1 MLISNE
7 WLKEYVTIDDSVS
20 NLAERITRT
29 GIEVDDLIDYT
40 KDIKNLV
47 VGFVKS
53 KDKHPDA
60 DKLNV
65 CQVDIGEDE
74 PVQIVCGAPNVDAG
88 QYVIVAKVGGRLP
101 GGIKIKRAKLRGE
114 RSEGMICSLQ
124 EIGISSN
131 YIPKSF
137 ESGIYV
143 FSESQVPG
151 TDALQ
156 ALYLDDQVMEFDLT
170 PNRADALSM
179 IGTAYEVAA
188 LYNTKMTKPDT
199 TSNELELSANDELTV
214 TIENEDK
221 VPYYSARV
229 VHDVTIEPSPIWMQ
243 ARLIKAGIRP
253 INNVVDISNYVLL
266 EYGQPLHMFDQD
278 AIGSQQIVVRQANEG
293 EKMTTLDDTERELLT
308 SDIVITN
315 GQTPIALAG
324 VMGGDFSEV
333 KEQTSNIVIEGAIF
347 DPVSIRHT
355 SRRLNLRSESSSRFE
370 KGIATEFVD
379 EAVDRACYLLQT
391 YANGKV
397 LKDRVSSGELGAFIT
412 PIDITADKINRTIG
426 FDLSQND
433 IVTIF
438 NQLGFDTEI
447 NDDVIT
453 VLVPS
458 RRKDITIKED
468 LIEEVARIYGY
479 DDIPSTLPVFDKVT
493 SGQLT
498 DRQYKTRMVKEVL
511 EGAGLD
517 QAITYSLVSKED
529 ATAFSMQQR
538 QTIDLLMPMSEA
550 HASLRQSLLPHL
562 IEAAS
567 YNVARKNKDV
577 KLFEIGNV
585 FFANGEGEL
594 PDQVEYLS
602 GILTGDYVVNQW
614 QGKKETVD
622 FYLAKGVVDRV
633 SEKLNLE
640 FSYRRADIDGLHP
653 GRTAEILLENKVVG
667 FIGELHPTL
676 AADND
681 LKRTYVFELNFDALM
696 SVSVGYINYQ
706 PIPRF
711 PGMSRDIA
719 LEVDQ
724 NIPAAD
730 LLSTIHAHGGNILK
744 DTLVFDVYQGEHLEK
759 GKKSIAIRLNYLD
772 TEETLT
778 DERVSKVQAEIEAAL
793 IEQGE
798 VVEIGRA
805 HV

>member
-53 KDKHPDA
+53 KEKHPDA

-131 YIPKSF
+131 YVPKSF

-199 TSNELELSANDELTV
+199 TSNELELSANNELTV

-333 KEQTSNIVIEGAIF
+333 KEHTSNIVIEGAIF

-453 VLVPS
+453 VQVPS

-479 DDIPSTLPVFDKVT
+479 DDIPSTLPVFEKVT

-529 ATAFSMQQR
+529 ATAFAMQQR

-696 SVSVGYINYQ
+696 AVSVGYINYQ

-793 IEQGE
+793 IEQGA
-798 VVEIGRA
+798 VIR
-805 HV
+805 

>member
-53 KDKHPDA
+53 KEKHPDA

-188 LYNTKMTKPDT
+188 LYNTKMTKPET

-333 KEQTSNIVIEGAIF
+333 KEHTSNIVIEGAIF
-347 DPVSIRHT
+347 DSVSIRHT

-426 FDLSQND
+426 FNLSQND

-453 VLVPS
+453 VQVPS

-479 DDIPSTLPVFDKVT
+479 DDIPSTLPVFEKVT

-529 ATAFSMQQR
+529 ATAFAMQQR

-614 QGKKETVD
+614 QGKKEMVD

-696 SVSVGYINYQ
+696 AVSVGYINYQ

-724 NIPAAD
+724 NILAAN

-744 DTLVFDVYQGEHLEK
+744 DTLVFDIYQGEHLEK

-793 IEQGE
+793 IEQGA
-798 VVEIGRA
+798 VIR
-805 HV
+805 

>member
-53 KDKHPDA
+53 KEKHPDA

-143 FSESQVPG
+143 FSEAQVPG

-229 VHDVTIEPSPIWMQ
+229 VHDVTIEPSPIWIQ

-453 VLVPS
+453 VQVPS

-479 DDIPSTLPVFDKVT
+479 DDIPSTLPVFEKVT

-778 DERVSKVQAEIEAAL
+778 DERVSKEQAEIEAAL
-793 IEQGE
+793 IEQGA
-798 VVEIGRA
+798 VIR
-805 HV
+805 

>member
-53 KDKHPDA
+53 KEKHPDA

-131 YIPKSF
+131 YVPKSF

-188 LYNTKMTKPDT
+188 LYNTKMTKPET

-333 KEQTSNIVIEGAIF
+333 KEHTSNIVIEGAIF

-453 VLVPS
+453 VQVPS

-479 DDIPSTLPVFDKVT
+479 DDIPSTLPVFEKVT

-529 ATAFSMQQR
+529 ATAFAMQQR

-696 SVSVGYINYQ
+696 AVSVGYINYQ

-793 IEQGE
+793 IEQGA
-798 VVEIGRA
+798 VIR
-805 HV
+805 

>member
-53 KDKHPDA
+53 KEKHPDA

-131 YIPKSF
+131 YVPKTF

-143 FSESQVPG
+143 FSEAQVPG

-199 TSNELELSANDELTV
+199 TSNELELSANNELTV

-293 EKMTTLDDTERELLT
+293 EKMTTLDGTERELLT

-453 VLVPS
+453 VQVPS

-479 DDIPSTLPVFDKVT
+479 DDIPSKLPVFEKVT

-653 GRTAEILLENKVVG
+653 GRTAEILLENKIVG

-681 LKRTYVFELNFDALM
+681 LKRTYVFDLNFDALM

-793 IEQGE
+793 IEQGA
-798 VVEIGRA
+798 VIR
-805 HV
+805 

>member
-53 KDKHPDA
+53 KEKHPDA

-188 LYNTKMTKPDT
+188 LYNTKMTKPET

-229 VHDVTIEPSPIWMQ
+229 VHDVTIEPSPICMQ

-333 KEQTSNIVIEGAIF
+333 KEHTSNIVIEGAIF
-347 DPVSIRHT
+347 DSVSIRHT

-453 VLVPS
+453 VQVPS

-479 DDIPSTLPVFDKVT
+479 DDIPSTLPVFEKVT

-529 ATAFSMQQR
+529 ATAFAMQQR

-633 SEKLNLE
+633 AEKLNLE

-696 SVSVGYINYQ
+696 AVSVGYINYQ

-719 LEVDQ
+719 LEVNQ

-793 IEQGE
+793 IKQGA
-798 VVEIGRA
+798 VIR
-805 HV
+805 

>member
-53 KDKHPDA
+53 KEKHPDA

-156 ALYLDDQVMEFDLT
+156 ALYLDGQVMEFDLT

-188 LYNTKMTKPDT
+188 LYNTKMTKPET

-333 KEQTSNIVIEGAIF
+333 KEHTSNIVIEGAIF

-397 LKDRVSSGELGAFIT
+397 LKDRVSSGELSAFIT

-453 VLVPS
+453 VQVPS

-479 DDIPSTLPVFDKVT
+479 DDIPSTLPVFEKVT

-529 ATAFSMQQR
+529 ATAFAMQQR

-696 SVSVGYINYQ
+696 AVSVGYINYQ

-719 LEVDQ
+719 LEVNQ

-772 TEETLT
+772 IEETLT

-793 IEQGE
+793 IEQGA
-798 VVEIGRA
+798 VIR
-805 HV
+805 

>member
-53 KDKHPDA
+53 KEKHPDA

-65 CQVDIGEDE
+65 CQVDIGGDE

-156 ALYLDDQVMEFDLT
+156 ALYLDDQIMEFDLT

-188 LYNTKMTKPDT
+188 LYNTKMTKPET

-229 VHDVTIEPSPIWMQ
+229 VHDVTIKPSPIWMQ

-278 AIGSQQIVVRQANEG
+278 AIGSQQIVVHQANEG

-333 KEQTSNIVIEGAIF
+333 KEHTSNIVIEGAIF

-453 VLVPS
+453 VQVPS

-479 DDIPSTLPVFDKVT
+479 DDIPSTLPVFEKVT

-529 ATAFSMQQR
+529 ATAFAMQQR

-614 QGKKETVD
+614 QGKQETVD

-696 SVSVGYINYQ
+696 AVSVGYINYQ

-719 LEVDQ
+719 LEVNQ

-793 IEQGE
+793 IEQGA
-798 VVEIGRA
+798 VIR
-805 HV
+805 

>member
-53 KDKHPDA
+53 KEKHPDA

-188 LYNTKMTKPDT
+188 LYNTKMTKPET

-221 VPYYSARV
+221 VAYYSARV

-243 ARLIKAGIRP
+243 ARLIKADIRP

-333 KEQTSNIVIEGAIF
+333 KEHTSNIVIEGAIF
-347 DPVSIRHT
+347 DSVSIRHT

-453 VLVPS
+453 VQVPS

-479 DDIPSTLPVFDKVT
+479 DDIPSTLPVFEKVT

-529 ATAFSMQQR
+529 ATAFAMQQR

-633 SEKLNLE
+633 AEKLNLE

-696 SVSVGYINYQ
+696 AVSVGYINYQ

-719 LEVDQ
+719 LEVNQ

-793 IEQGE
+793 IKQGA
-798 VVEIGRA
+798 VIR
-805 HV
+805 

>member
-53 KDKHPDA
+53 KEKHPDA

-143 FSESQVPG
+143 FSESQVLG

-188 LYNTKMTKPDT
+188 LYNTKMTKPET

-221 VPYYSARV
+221 APYYSARV

-333 KEQTSNIVIEGAIF
+333 KEHTSNIVIEGAIF

-397 LKDRVSSGELGAFIT
+397 LKDRVSSGELSAFIT

-453 VLVPS
+453 VQVPS

-479 DDIPSTLPVFDKVT
+479 DDIPSTLPVFEKVT

-529 ATAFSMQQR
+529 ATAFAMQQR

-696 SVSVGYINYQ
+696 AVSVGYINYQ

-719 LEVDQ
+719 LEVNQ

-793 IEQGE
+793 IEQGA
-798 VVEIGRA
+798 VIR
-805 HV
+805 

>member
-20 NLAERITRT
+20 DLAERITRT

-53 KDKHPDA
+53 KEKHPDA

-188 LYNTKMTKPDT
+188 LYNTKMTKPET

-577 KLFEIGNV
+577 KLFEIDNV

-696 SVSVGYINYQ
+696 AVSVGYINYQ

-793 IEQGE
+793 IEQGA
-798 VVEIGRA
+798 VIR
-805 HV
+805 

>member
-53 KDKHPDA
+53 KEKHPDA

-74 PVQIVCGAPNVDAG
+74 LVQIVCGAPNVDAG

-143 FSESQVPG
+143 FSEAQVPG

-696 SVSVGYINYQ
+696 AVSVGYINYQ

-793 IEQGE
+793 IEQGA
-798 VVEIGRA
+798 VIR
-805 HV
+805 

>member
-199 TSNELELSANDELTV
+199 RSNELELSANDELTV

-793 IEQGE
+793 IEQGA
-798 VVEIGRA
+798 VIR
-805 HV
+805 

>member
-53 KDKHPDA
+53 KEKHPDA

-137 ESGIYV
+137 ESGIFV

-188 LYNTKMTKPDT
+188 LYNTKMTKPET

-243 ARLIKAGIRP
+243 VRLIKASIRP

-333 KEQTSNIVIEGAIF
+333 KEHTSNIVIEGAIF

-453 VLVPS
+453 VQVPS

-479 DDIPSTLPVFDKVT
+479 DDIPSTLPVFEKVT

-529 ATAFSMQQR
+529 ATAFAMQQR

-653 GRTAEILLENKVVG
+653 GRTAEILLENKVIG

-696 SVSVGYINYQ
+696 AVSVGYINYQ

-793 IEQGE
+793 IEQGA
-798 VVEIGRA
+798 VIR
-805 HV
+805 

>member
-7 WLKEYVTIDDSVS
+7 WLKEYVTNDDSVS

-53 KDKHPDA
+53 KEKHPDA

-188 LYNTKMTKPDT
+188 LYNTKMTKPET

-333 KEQTSNIVIEGAIF
+333 KEHTSNIVIEGAIF
-347 DPVSIRHT
+347 DSVSIRHT

-453 VLVPS
+453 VQVPS

-479 DDIPSTLPVFDKVT
+479 DDIPSTLPVFEKVT

-529 ATAFSMQQR
+529 ATAFAMQQR

-696 SVSVGYINYQ
+696 AVSVGYNNYQ

-793 IEQGE
+793 IEQGA
-798 VVEIGRA
+798 VIR
-805 HV
+805 

>member
-53 KDKHPDA
+53 KEKHPDA

-143 FSESQVPG
+143 FSEAQVPG

-324 VMGGDFSEV
+324 VIGGDFSEV

-453 VLVPS
+453 VQVPS

-479 DDIPSTLPVFDKVT
+479 DDIPSTLPVFEKVT

-793 IEQGE
+793 IEQGA
-798 VVEIGRA
+798 VIR
-805 HV
+805 

>member
-53 KDKHPDA
+53 KEKHPDA

-156 ALYLDDQVMEFDLT
+156 ALYLNDQVMEFDLT

-188 LYNTKMTKPDT
+188 LYNTKMTKPET

-333 KEQTSNIVIEGAIF
+333 KEHTSNIVIEGAIF
-347 DPVSIRHT
+347 DSVSIRHT

-438 NQLGFDTEI
+438 NQLGLDTEI

-453 VLVPS
+453 VQVPS

-479 DDIPSTLPVFDKVT
+479 DDIPSTLPVFEKVT

-529 ATAFSMQQR
+529 ATAFAMQQR

-676 AADND
+676 AAEND

-696 SVSVGYINYQ
+696 AVSVGYINYQ

-793 IEQGE
+793 IEQGA
-798 VVEIGRA
+798 VIR
-805 HV
+805 

>member
-53 KDKHPDA
+53 KEKHPDA

-143 FSESQVPG
+143 FSEAQVPG

-188 LYNTKMTKPDT
+188 LYNTKMTKPET
-199 TSNELELSANDELTV
+199 TSNELDLSANDELTV

-355 SRRLNLRSESSSRFE
+355 SIRLNLRSESSSRFE

-667 FIGELHPTL
+667 FIGELHPIL

-696 SVSVGYINYQ
+696 AVSVGYINYQ

-793 IEQGE
+793 IEQGA
-798 VVEIGRA
+798 VIR
-805 HV
+805 

>member
-53 KDKHPDA
+53 KEKHPDA

-131 YIPKSF
+131 YVPKSF

-170 PNRADALSM
+170 PNRADVLSM

-333 KEQTSNIVIEGAIF
+333 KEHTSNIVIEGAIF

-453 VLVPS
+453 VQVPS

-479 DDIPSTLPVFDKVT
+479 DDIPSTLPVFEKVT

-529 ATAFSMQQR
+529 ATAFAMQQR

-696 SVSVGYINYQ
+696 AVSVGYINYQ

-793 IEQGE
+793 IEQGA
-798 VVEIGRA
+798 VIR
-805 HV
+805 

>member
-53 KDKHPDA
+53 KEKHPDA

-137 ESGIYV
+137 ESGIFV

-188 LYNTKMTKPDT
+188 LYNTKMTKPET

-243 ARLIKAGIRP
+243 VRLIKAGIRP

-333 KEQTSNIVIEGAIF
+333 KEHTSNIVIEGAIF

-453 VLVPS
+453 VQVPS

-479 DDIPSTLPVFDKVT
+479 DDIPSTLPVFEKVT

-529 ATAFSMQQR
+529 ATAFAMQQR

-653 GRTAEILLENKVVG
+653 GRTAEILLENKVIG

-696 SVSVGYINYQ
+696 AVSVGYINYQ

-711 PGMSRDIA
+711 PGMSCDIA

-793 IEQGE
+793 IEQGA
-798 VVEIGRA
+798 VIR
-805 HV
+805 

>member
-53 KDKHPDA
+53 KEKHPDA

-88 QYVIVAKVGGRLP
+88 QYVIVAKVGGRLL

-188 LYNTKMTKPDT
+188 LYNTKMTKPET

-333 KEQTSNIVIEGAIF
+333 KEHTSNIVIEGAIF

-397 LKDRVSSGELGAFIT
+397 LKDRVSSGELSAFIT

-453 VLVPS
+453 VQVPS

-479 DDIPSTLPVFDKVT
+479 DDIPSTLPVFEKVT

-529 ATAFSMQQR
+529 ATAFAMQQR

-696 SVSVGYINYQ
+696 AVSVGYINYQ

-719 LEVDQ
+719 LEVNQ

-793 IEQGE
+793 IEQGA
-798 VVEIGRA
+798 VIR
-805 HV
+805 

>member
-53 KDKHPDA
+53 KEKHPDA

-188 LYNTKMTKPDT
+188 LYNTKMTKPET
-199 TSNELELSANDELTV
+199 TSNELELSANDELNV

-293 EKMTTLDDTERELLT
+293 EKMTTLDDTECELLT

-333 KEQTSNIVIEGAIF
+333 KEHTSNIVIEGAIF

-453 VLVPS
+453 VQVPS

-479 DDIPSTLPVFDKVT
+479 DDIPSTLPVFEKVT

-529 ATAFSMQQR
+529 ATAFAMQQR

-696 SVSVGYINYQ
+696 AVSVGYINYQ

-719 LEVDQ
+719 LEVNQ

-793 IEQGE
+793 IEQGA
-798 VVEIGRA
+798 VIR
-805 HV
+805 

>member
-53 KDKHPDA
+53 KEKHPDA

-143 FSESQVPG
+143 FSEAQVPG

-188 LYNTKMTKPDT
+188 LYNTKMTKPET
-199 TSNELELSANDELTV
+199 TSNELDLSANDELTV

-391 YANGKV
+391 YASGKV

-667 FIGELHPTL
+667 FIGELHPIL

-696 SVSVGYINYQ
+696 AVSVGYINYQ

-793 IEQGE
+793 IEQGA
-798 VVEIGRA
+798 VIR
-805 HV
+805 

>member
-53 KDKHPDA
+53 KEKHPDA

-188 LYNTKMTKPDT
+188 LYNTKMTKPET

-333 KEQTSNIVIEGAIF
+333 KEHTSNIVIEGAIF
-347 DPVSIRHT
+347 DSVSIRHT

-453 VLVPS
+453 VQVPS

-479 DDIPSTLPVFDKVT
+479 DDIPSTLPVFEKVT

-498 DRQYKTRMVKEVL
+498 DRQYKTRMIKEVL

-529 ATAFSMQQR
+529 ATAFAMQQR

-633 SEKLNLE
+633 AEKLNLE

-696 SVSVGYINYQ
+696 AVSVGYINYQ

-719 LEVDQ
+719 LEVNQ

-793 IEQGE
+793 IKQGA
-798 VVEIGRA
+798 VIR
-805 HV
+805 

>member
-53 KDKHPDA
+53 KEKHPDA

-143 FSESQVPG
+143 FSEAQVPG

-188 LYNTKMTKPDT
+188 LYNTKMTKPET
-199 TSNELELSANDELTV
+199 TSNELDLSANDELTV

-315 GQTPIALAG
+315 GQTPIALVG

-667 FIGELHPTL
+667 FIGELHPIL

-696 SVSVGYINYQ
+696 AVSVGYINYQ

-793 IEQGE
+793 IEQGA
-798 VVEIGRA
+798 VIR
-805 HV
+805 

>member
-20 NLAERITRT
+20 DLAERITRT

-53 KDKHPDA
+53 KEKHPDA

-65 CQVDIGEDE
+65 CQVDIVEDE

-188 LYNTKMTKPDT
+188 LYNTKMTKPET

-696 SVSVGYINYQ
+696 AVSVGYINYQ

-793 IEQGE
+793 IEQGA
-798 VVEIGRA
+798 VIR
-805 HV
+805 

>member
-53 KDKHPDA
+53 KEKHPDA

-131 YIPKSF
+131 YVPKSF

-333 KEQTSNIVIEGAIF
+333 KEHTSNIVIEGAIF

-453 VLVPS
+453 VQVPS

-479 DDIPSTLPVFDKVT
+479 DDIPSTLPVFEKVT

-529 ATAFSMQQR
+529 ATAFAMQQR

-594 PDQVEYLS
+594 PNQVEYLS

-696 SVSVGYINYQ
+696 AVSVGYINYQ

-793 IEQGE
+793 IEQGA
-798 VVEIGRA
+798 VIR
-805 HV
+805 

>member
-53 KDKHPDA
+53 KEKHPDA

-131 YIPKSF
+131 YVPKSF

-266 EYGQPLHMFDQD
+266 EYGQPLHVFDQD

-333 KEQTSNIVIEGAIF
+333 KEHTSNIVIEGAIF

-453 VLVPS
+453 VQVPS

-479 DDIPSTLPVFDKVT
+479 DDIPSTLPVFEKVT

-529 ATAFSMQQR
+529 ATAFAMQQR

-696 SVSVGYINYQ
+696 AVSVGYINYQ

-793 IEQGE
+793 IEQGA
-798 VVEIGRA
+798 VIR
-805 HV
+805 

>member
-53 KDKHPDA
+53 KEKHPDA

-137 ESGIYV
+137 ESGIFV

-188 LYNTKMTKPDT
+188 LYNTKMTKPET

-243 ARLIKAGIRP
+243 VRLIKAGIRP

-333 KEQTSNIVIEGAIF
+333 KEHTSNIVIEGAIF

-426 FDLSQND
+426 FDLPQND

-453 VLVPS
+453 VQVPS

-479 DDIPSTLPVFDKVT
+479 DDIPSTLPVFEKVT

-529 ATAFSMQQR
+529 ATAFAMQQR

-653 GRTAEILLENKVVG
+653 GRTAEILLENKVIG

-696 SVSVGYINYQ
+696 AVSVGYINYQ

-793 IEQGE
+793 IEQGA
-798 VVEIGRA
+798 VIR
-805 HV
+805 

>member
-53 KDKHPDA
+53 KEKHPDA

-143 FSESQVPG
+143 FSEAQVPG

-188 LYNTKMTKPDT
+188 LYNTKMTKPET
-199 TSNELELSANDELTV
+199 TSNELDLSANDELTV

-667 FIGELHPTL
+667 FIGELHPIL

-696 SVSVGYINYQ
+696 AVSVGYINYQ

-744 DTLVFDVYQGEHLEK
+744 GTLVFDVYQGEHLEK

-793 IEQGE
+793 IEQGA
-798 VVEIGRA
+798 VIR
-805 HV
+805 

>member
-53 KDKHPDA
+53 KEKHPDA

-143 FSESQVPG
+143 FSEAQVPG

-188 LYNTKMTKPDT
+188 LYNTKMTKSET
-199 TSNELELSANDELTV
+199 TSNELDLSANDELTV

-614 QGKKETVD
+614 QDKKETVD

-667 FIGELHPTL
+667 FIGELHPIL

-696 SVSVGYINYQ
+696 AVSVGYINYQ

-793 IEQGE
+793 IEQGA
-798 VVEIGRA
+798 VIR
-805 HV
+805 

>member
-53 KDKHPDA
+53 KEKHPDA

-143 FSESQVPG
+143 FSEAQVPG

-567 YNVARKNKDV
+567 YNVARKNKDI

-696 SVSVGYINYQ
+696 AVSVGYINYQ

-793 IEQGE
+793 IEQGA
-798 VVEIGRA
+798 VIR
-805 HV
+805 

>member
-53 KDKHPDA
+53 KEKHPDA

-101 GGIKIKRAKLRGE
+101 GGIKIKRVKLRGE

-156 ALYLDDQVMEFDLT
+156 ALYLNDQVMEFDLT

-188 LYNTKMTKPDT
+188 LYNTKMTKPET

-333 KEQTSNIVIEGAIF
+333 KEHTSNIVIEGAIF
-347 DPVSIRHT
+347 DSVSIRHT

-453 VLVPS
+453 VQVPS

-479 DDIPSTLPVFDKVT
+479 DDIPSTLPVFEKVT

-529 ATAFSMQQR
+529 ATAFAMQQR

-676 AADND
+676 AAEND

-696 SVSVGYINYQ
+696 AVSVGYINYQ

-793 IEQGE
+793 IEQGA
-798 VVEIGRA
+798 VIR
-805 HV
+805 

>member
-53 KDKHPDA
+53 KEKHPDA

-131 YIPKSF
+131 YVPKSF

-333 KEQTSNIVIEGAIF
+333 KEHTSNIVIEGAIF

-453 VLVPS
+453 VQVPS

-479 DDIPSTLPVFDKVT
+479 DDIPSTLPVFEKVT

-529 ATAFSMQQR
+529 ATAFAMQQR

-577 KLFEIGNV
+577 KLFEICNV

-696 SVSVGYINYQ
+696 AVSVGYINYQ

-793 IEQGE
+793 IEQGA
-798 VVEIGRA
+798 VIR
-805 HV
+805 

>member
-53 KDKHPDA
+53 KEKHPDA

-137 ESGIYV
+137 ESGIFV

-188 LYNTKMTKPDT
+188 LYNTKMTKPET

-243 ARLIKAGIRP
+243 VRLIKAGIRP

-333 KEQTSNIVIEGAIF
+333 KEHTSNIVIEGAIF

-453 VLVPS
+453 VQVPS

-479 DDIPSTLPVFDKVT
+479 DDIPSTLPVFEKVT

-529 ATAFSMQQR
+529 ATAFAMQQR

-622 FYLAKGVVDRV
+622 FYLAKGVMDRV

-653 GRTAEILLENKVVG
+653 GRTAEILLENKVIG

-696 SVSVGYINYQ
+696 AVSVGYINYQ

-793 IEQGE
+793 IEQGA
-798 VVEIGRA
+798 VIR
-805 HV
+805 